1 MSEQLSATAAEVAVE
16 PPLVLRHGPAAG
28 VAVLTL
34 NRPERGNAWTLELQ
48 QAYFDELDA
57 AVADADV
64 RAIVVTGAGTK
75 FCVGADAGALDGFRV
90 AGGLPATADPR
101 PNAHPLSVP
110 KPLIAAVNGSAA
122 GIGLV
127 HALYCDVRF
136 VAEDARLTTAFV
148 RRGLAAEGGI
158 SWLLPR
164 IVGRSRAL
172 DLLISGR
179 TIDSREAGRLGL
191 ADWVLPAAGV
201 LDAAVAYAADLAAH
215 CSPGSMAMVKRQVL
229 AHASADVTTSILE
242 SERLM
247 HDALAGP
254 DFAEGI
260 QSFLDR
266 RPPRFPP
273 YGCGTEFG
281 ANRG

>member
-1 MSEQLSATAAEVAVE
+1 MSQQVSATAAGVAIA
-16 PPLVLRHGPAAG
+16 PPLVLRHNPIAG

-34 NRPERGNAWTLELQ
+34 NRPERGNGWTIELQ

-57 AVADADV
+57 AVADDEV
-64 RAIVVTGAGTK
+64 RAVVVTGAGTK
-75 FCVGADAGALDGFRV
+75 FCVGADAAALDGFRV

-101 PNAHPLSVP
+101 PNAHPLFLP

-127 HALYCDVRF
+127 NALYCDVRF
-136 VAEDARLTTAFV
+136 VAEEARLTTAFA

-164 IVGRSRAL
+164 VVGRSRAL
-172 DLLISGR
+172 DLLLSGR
-179 TIDSREAGRLGL
+179 TFDGREAGRLGL
-191 ADWVLPAAGV
+191 ADTVLPAAGV
-201 LDAAVAYAADLAAH
+201 LDAAVAYAGDLAAH
-215 CSPGSMAMVKRQVL
+215 CSPGSMAVMKRQVL
-229 AHASADVTTSILE
+229 AHGSADATTAILD

-247 HDALAGP
+247 HQALAGP

-266 RPPRFPP
+266 RPPRFAP
-273 YGCGTEFG
+273 YGSGTEYG
-281 ANRG
+281 ADWG